1 MINPFD
7 EINKRIDE
15 VSKKSVYVRCG
26 TVTSISP
33 FKCKLDGE
41 STSDTYKK
49 IKEYSPVIGD
59 RVAFLVSN
67 KKYFMI
73 GAYE

>member
-1 MINPFD
+1 MTNPFD
-7 EINKRIDE
+7 EINKKMEE
-15 VSKKSVYVRCG
+15 VNSKSVNVRCG

-33 FKCKLDGE
+33 FECKLDGE
-41 STSDTYKK
+41 DTSNTYKK
-49 IKEYSPVIGD
+49 LKGYSPIVGD

-67 KKYFMI
+67 KKYYMI